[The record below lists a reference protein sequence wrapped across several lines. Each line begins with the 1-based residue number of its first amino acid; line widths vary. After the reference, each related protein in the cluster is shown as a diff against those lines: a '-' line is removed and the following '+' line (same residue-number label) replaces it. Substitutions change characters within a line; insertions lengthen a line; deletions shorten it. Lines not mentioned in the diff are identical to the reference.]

1 MTDDPTTRIPAVD
14 DQTRPIRRP
23 DIPPFLDD
31 ALTDQDTVQLHPVQ
45 PVASDFLRIV
55 AATTSLGV
63 LVATGGVWVTGSWWW
78 LLAAFPGGI
87 VAALGLAAA
96 VRRWAR

>member
-14 DQTRPIRRP
+14 DHTCPIRRP
-23 DIPPFLDD
+23 DIPELLDD
-31 ALTDQDTVQLHPVQ
+31 AFADQDTVQLYPVQ
-45 PVASDFLRIV
+45 PIASDFLRIV

-63 LVATGGVWVTGSWWW
+63 LVATGGMWASGSYWW